1 MQIWLIISFLIL
13 FVLSRTVWV
22 RIIKE
27 EQFRVELH
35 LPLIAVHLIDDKKKE
50 KEKGG
55 KGKDKADKI
64 SSRAY
69 IRIFGNTLEH
79 IRKSTVIV
87 KRVAL
92 PLKLADFDAMT
103 LVTPFAY
110 QGVIYTIIAYLK
122 TKTDRLILLDNA
134 VISSSDINSLQFY
147 VTVKLRLYQLIY
159 ALLTVKKGIEKEK
172 KARRIKYV
180 GE

>member
-1 MQIWLIISFLIL
+1 MIL
-13 FVLSRTVWV
+13 FVLSRTVWI

-35 LPLIAVHLIDDKKKE
+35 LPLLAISLIDDNKIDKQKSEKK
-50 KEKGG
+50 
-55 KGKDKADKI
+55 KDKADKI
-64 SSRAY
+64 SPRAY
-69 IRIFGNTLEH
+69 IRIFGNTLERIH
-79 IRKSTVIV
+79 KSTVVV

-92 PLKLADFDAMT
+92 PLKLSDFDAMT

-110 QGVIYTIIAYLK
+110 QSVVYTIIAYLK
-122 TKTDRLILLDNA
+122 TKTDRLILPDNA
-134 VISSSDINSLQFY
+134 VILSPDINSLQFY

-159 ALLTVKKGIEKEK
+159 ALLTVKKGIEEEK

>member
-13 FVLSRTVWV
+13 FVLSRTVWI

-35 LPLIAVHLIDDKKKE
+35 LPLLAISLIDDNKIDKQKSEKK
-50 KEKGG
+50 
-55 KGKDKADKI
+55 KDKAEKI
-64 SSRAY
+64 SPRAY
-69 IRIFGNTLEH
+69 IRIFGNTLERIH
-79 IRKSTVIV
+79 KSTVVV
-87 KRVAL
+87 KRIAL
-92 PLKLADFDAMT
+92 PLKLSDFDAMT

-110 QGVIYTIIAYLK
+110 QSVVYTIIAYLK
-122 TKTDRLILLDNA
+122 TKTDRLILPDNA
-134 VISSSDINSLQFY
+134 VILSPDINSLQFY

-159 ALLTVKKGIEKEK
+159 ALLTVKKGIEEEK